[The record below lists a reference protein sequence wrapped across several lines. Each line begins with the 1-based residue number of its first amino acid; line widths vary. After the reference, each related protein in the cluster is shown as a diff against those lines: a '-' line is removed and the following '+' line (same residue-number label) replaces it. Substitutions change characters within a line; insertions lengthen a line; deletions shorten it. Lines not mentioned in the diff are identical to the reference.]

1 MRVVTPP
8 PVPRATS
15 ASAGAWSDAVKSR
28 VYSALLDRIP
38 EAVAV
43 LDADGH
49 YLEVNDAH
57 LALMGL
63 APGSTASLSSTLP
76 AAPSPAE
83 FLGDATFADMMRVVA
98 QSGTY
103 RRQVSWRGV
112 EGAVRQLDFSAS
124 AVRDAEGRFLQC
136 VTVATDV
143 TDREEAAA
151 LLAAMTG
158 EPRSSEPNRI
168 PTSSQKPADTRD
180 TVDAAP
186 QQPDG
191 VLAAIL
197 ETAAD
202 IAFAKDLQ
210 GRFLYINAAGC
221 RVLQRPANE
230 IVGAA
235 DVALWPG
242 DLANRCQ
249 AADRQVLHTQ
259 ATHTYEE
266 QFPVDGV
273 ARTYSIIKSP
283 YRDRHGRVVGVVGL
297 AHDITERKAVQ
308 EALRASQERLA
319 LAAEGSSDALW
330 DVQGPADLYTVD
342 PEMSI
347 WWSPS
352 IYTVMGLDP
361 NEPFTRVRDWMRHV
375 HEEDSERVIRA
386 VLTHLQ
392 DRTPYD
398 IEYRV
403 WTSRGELRWI
413 RGRGQAIWDEQGR
426 PIRMSG
432 SCQDVTARRAN
443 EDALRESEERYK
455 SLADLSPVGMF
466 VICDGV
472 TVYVNQATCRIMG
485 ATSPEQILSRPPL
498 SFVHPDCIEAA
509 RDGMRSLLAGGET
522 VRSTER
528 QYIRLDGTVIDVT
541 VEGSAITWRGRPAL
555 QAMFLDVTARRRT
568 EEALRLS
575 EERFAK
581 AFRSSPHPLMITE
594 AGTGVVVDAN
604 RATCESFGYDVGDM
618 VGRTTLELGLWAD
631 PAARQQLVDMFRR
644 EGTVR
649 NYPVQF
655 RTRGGELRDFLIS
668 TEVIEL
674 SGATCLVTVGNDITE
689 RRRAEKALLQVAE
702 GVSSVTGE
710 AFFLSLVRH
719 LSESL
724 DADFVV
730 VTRPVVAGG
739 SRVRTVAVFGEGRL
753 MDNFEYDL
761 PGTPCGTVFETHD
774 PCLVQHGVQ
783 EAFPEFGLFKALKV
797 DGYLGVPVLG
807 RSGEMLG
814 MVGLLK
820 RGPLAQHPQAQSLL
834 KIFVGR
840 AAAELERQDAEAALR
855 ESEARYRTLVE
866 GIRDVVYLVSSAGL
880 LLSLNPAFEQRLGWS
895 REQWIG
901 KPFLD
906 LVHPGDRTRAAN
918 ELEAALAGH
927 WEMAIE
933 LRLAT
938 AYGGWMSVECAGGP
952 YHEHQAVVGV
962 LGVARD
968 VTARKFAEAALA
980 ESRANLRRITDAVP
994 GVVCQYRMARD
1005 GSQRFLF
1012 VSRGIKELLGHDAA
1026 DLEADVDVG
1035 WRVVVPEDVPELQR
1049 VIQLSAATLKPL
1061 THEFRVRIDDAGV
1074 KWVRVEALPERHDD
1088 GATVWN
1094 GIFTDVTA
1102 RREADQQLRFTQFA
1116 MDQAADAFF
1125 VAGPDGR
1132 MVYANH
1138 EACRSLGYA
1147 PEELF
1152 ETTMDDIALR
1162 PEPERS
1168 AERLRLA
1175 QQDERVHYESVHRT
1189 KDGRTFPVEVSV
1201 RYLEHGGQGYT
1212 CSTVRDVTERQQL
1225 EQQLRHADR
1234 LATLGT
1240 ITAGVAHELN
1250 NPLFVISGQLH
1261 LIERNIA
1268 RGHIKAVQKE
1278 VVAAQEAAQ
1287 RASEIVEQFLYTAHA
1302 SAGEMRPCDVVAIV
1316 RKAVGLLHRDCQ
1328 SHRVVV
1334 ETQFAPELPPLMAD
1348 PQALLQV
1355 ILNLVTNARHALDA
1369 KPSGRRIRVVVQ
1381 WTAGSND
1388 ASPGGMIECRVEDNG
1403 PGIAP
1408 EHLGRIFD
1416 PFFTTKAV
1424 GQGTGLGLAI
1434 CHRIIGE
1441 LQGTIRCVSRPGEG
1455 ATFIVCLP
1463 VRSQ

>member
-1 MRVVTPP
+1 MRVLAPP
-8 PVPRATS
+8 PVQLAAHS
-15 ASAGAWSDAVKSR
+15 SAGSWSDAVKCR
-28 VYSALLDRIP
+28 VYSALLDRLP

-43 LDADGH
+43 LDSNGR
-49 YLEVNDAH
+49 YLEVNEAH
-57 LALMGL
+57 LALMG
-63 APGSTASLSSTLP
+63 GASDSVP
-76 AAPSPAE
+76 AASSPQFPAISPAE
-83 FLGDATFADMMRVVA
+83 FLGEGIFTDMMREVA
-98 QSGTY
+98 GSGTY
-103 RRQVSWRGV
+103 RRHVSWRGAA
-112 EGAVRQLDFSAS
+112 GAVRQLDCSAS

-136 VTVATDV
+136 VMVATDV

-151 LLAAMTG
+151 LLAAMTQ
-158 EPRSSEPNRI
+158 EPQTSVPFPVSAVEQQAARTSEPAA
-168 PTSSQKPADTRD
+168 SEEQTRE
-180 TVDAAP
+180 
-186 QQPDG
+186 G
-191 VLAAIL
+191 LLAAIL
-197 ETAAD
+197 ETTTD
-202 IAFAKDLQ
+202 IAFAKDLH

-221 RVLQRPANE
+221 RVLRRPFGE
-230 IVGAA
+230 IVGARDA
-235 DVALWPG
+235 DLWPG
-242 DLANRCQ
+242 ERASRCQ
-249 AADRQVLHTQ
+249 ARDRHVLQTQ
-259 ATHTYEE
+259 AVFEYEE
-266 QFPVDGV
+266 QFLVDGMV
-273 ARTYSIIKSP
+273 RTYTIVKSP
-283 YRDRHGRVVGVVGL
+283 YRDALGRVVCVVGL

-319 LAAEGSSDALW
+319 LAVEGSSDALW
-330 DVQGPADLYTVD
+330 DVQGIDQLHAVNPDIRL
-342 PEMSI
+342 

-361 NEPFTRVRDWMRHV
+361 SEPFTSVGDWLRHV
-375 HEEDSERVIRA
+375 HEEDRDRVVQAA
-386 VLTHLQ
+386 VAHLEQ
-392 DRTPYD
+392 RTPYD
-398 IEYRV
+398 VEYRIR
-403 WTSRGELRWI
+403 TSRGDFRWI
-413 RGRGQAIWDEQGR
+413 HGRGQAIWDDEGR

-498 SFVHPDCIEAA
+498 SFVHPDCLDAVRGSLHALMTAGEA
-509 RDGMRSLLAGGET
+509 

-528 QYIRLDGTVIDVT
+528 KYVRFDGTVINVK
-541 VEGSAITWRGRPAL
+541 VEAAPITWGGKPAL
-555 QAMFLDVTARRRT
+555 QAMFLDVTERTRT

-594 AGTGVVVDAN
+594 AVTGVVVDSN
-604 RATCESFGYDVGDM
+604 RAACESFGYEVGEL

-631 PAARQQLVDMFRR
+631 LSAWQQLLKTFKR

-655 RTRGGELRDFLIS
+655 RTRRGELRDFLVSAEMID
-668 TEVIEL
+668 L
-674 SGATCLVTVGNDITE
+674 SGSKCLVTVGNDITE

-702 GVSSVTGE
+702 GVSAVTGE
-710 AFFLSLVRH
+710 AFFFSLVRH
-719 LSESL
+719 LSEAL
-724 DADFVV
+724 AADFVV
-730 VTRPVVAGG
+730 ITRPIVPGG
-739 SRVRTVAVFGEGRL
+739 SRVRTVAVFGEGRI

-761 PGTPCGTVFETHD
+761 PGTPCGIVFETNG
-774 PCLVQHGVQ
+774 PCLVQRGVQ
-783 EAFPEFGLFKALKV
+783 AAFPDFGLFKALNV
-797 DGYLGVPVLG
+797 ESYLGVPMLG
-807 RSGEMLG
+807 RNGEMLG
-814 MVGLLK
+814 MVGLMK
-820 RGPLAQHPQAQSLL
+820 RGALEQHPQAQSLL
-834 KIFVGR
+834 KIFVSR
-840 AAAELERQDAEAALR
+840 AAAEVERQDAEAALR

-866 GIRDVVYLVSSAGL
+866 NIRDVVYLVSPGGL

-895 REQWIG
+895 RDQWIG

-906 LVHPGDRTRAAN
+906 LVHPGDRTRAAS
-918 ELEAALAGH
+918 ELESALAGH
-927 WEMAIE
+927 WDMAIE

-952 YHEHQAVVGV
+952 YQEHQAVVGV

-968 VTARKFAEAALA
+968 VTARKLAEAALV
-980 ESRANLRRITDAVP
+980 ESRANLRRITDAIP
-994 GVVCQYRMARD
+994 GVVCQYRLALS
-1005 GSQRFLF
+1005 GCQQFLF
-1012 VSRGIKELLGHDAA
+1012 VSRGTMELLGRDAA
-1026 DLEADVDVG
+1026 DVEADADVG
-1035 WRVVVPEDVPELQR
+1035 WRTVLPEDAPGLQQAIR
-1049 VIQLSAATLKPL
+1049 VSAAGLTPL
-1061 THEFRVRIDDAGV
+1061 THEFRVRLDDGRV
-1074 KWVRVEALPERHDD
+1074 KWVHAEALPERHDD

-1102 RREADQQLRFTQFA
+1102 RRDADQQLRFTQFA

-1152 ETTMDDIALR
+1152 ALTMDEIALR

-1175 QQDERVHYESVHRT
+1175 KQGERVHFESVHRT
-1189 KDGRTFPVEVSV
+1189 KDGRAFPVEVSL

-1261 LIERNIA
+1261 LIERKVA
-1268 RGHIKAVQKE
+1268 RGQLKAIGKE
-1278 VVAAQEAAQ
+1278 VLAAQEAAQ

-1302 SAGEMRPCDVVAIV
+1302 SAGELQSCDVVAIA
-1316 RKAVGLLHRDCQ
+1316 RKAIGLLHRDCQ
-1328 SHRVVV
+1328 SHRVAV
-1334 ETQFAPELPPLMAD
+1334 ETQFATGLPTLKAD

-1355 ILNLVTNARHALDA
+1355 ILNLVTNARHALEA
-1369 KPSGRRIRVVVQ
+1369 KPTGRRIRVAVD
-1381 WTAGSND
+1381 WAAPRESTKGA
-1388 ASPGGMIECRVEDNG
+1388 MIECRVEDNG

-1408 EHLGRIFD
+1408 EHLARIFD

-1434 CHRIIGE
+1434 CHRIISE
-1441 LQGTIRCVSRPGEG
+1441 LQGTIRCVSQPGQG
-1455 ATFIVCLP
+1455 AIFIVCLP
-1463 VRSQ
+1463 VRPH